1 MESNTSSKNNK
12 KMIVINGDHFSNL
25 PEFYEEVSR
34 VLMKNVD
41 WKVGTLDGF
50 NDILYGGFGV
60 FESNDEI
67 ELTWKKSEKSKRDLG
82 LEATR
87 EFYERKIKQ
96 GHPFNVELIQGN
108 LEELISGEGQTLFDI
123 LIEIIES
130 HKNIK
135 LNLD

>member
-1 MESNTSSKNNK
+1 
-12 KMIVINGDHFSNL
+12 MIVINGGHFSNL
-25 PEFYEEVSR
+25 AEFYEEAST

-60 FESNDEI
+60 FENNDEI
-67 ELTWKKSEKSKRDLG
+67 DLTWKEFKKSKQDLG
-82 LEATR
+82 LEATC

-96 GHPFNVELIQGN
+96 GEPFNVELIQKN
-108 LEELISGEGQTLFDI
+108 LDELIAGEGQTLFDI

-130 HKNIK
+130 HTNIR
-135 LNLD
+135 LIFE